1 MLIFMLLILPIGVGS
16 IVALLRLRRATSI
29 VQRLLVTSLVSAISA
44 AGLFA
49 GLGLQIAS
57 AAAATVMDG
66 MPSQASAD
74 RPSSEQG
81 NPGQT
86 GWADIAGGV
95 AARPYVVSM
104 TVINGGVSTPVIT
117 GGTTASPA
125 VPSGQVTAV
134 VSAFNLCRPGQA
146 PAQGTCYATPNRV
159 GLTVGYSAG
168 EGDGYN
174 FAEPAVP
181 VSPTINSESIIDM
194 TVALNTLGQSLRWT
208 WVNGELLY
216 WQTTNLGQG
225 GAMVHIRF
233 KPATAPYV
241 RQFPQGSGC
250 TATPIFNCSLPT
262 AEGQVLTASMV
273 FSLDNTLDTS
283 LTGAA
288 FATQN
293 AIYGYLQPGGSSSAP
308 ALEIQM
314 ASTHTNAEGAPQ
326 RGTLQAF
333 IPAAA
338 LIHYYGV
345 LPVDATS
352 AFTTTRAGDPGTNEP
367 PQYEAW
373 TTAANGSE
381 GLLATIKGVSFSV
394 PSYRVTDKLRRVP
407 AHATARGTKTTIKA
421 TTAGCSGMRRCLASV
436 YDLGARHAKRL
447 PATGAMV
454 VSNRPVTGRAL
465 VITAPVARLKRGDG
479 FLLVVRLATG
489 RKLLFSTGG
498 WVG

>member
-1 MLIFMLLILPIGVGS
+1 MTMPVFIVLTLSIAIGS
-16 IVALLRLRRATSI
+16 TVALVRLRRARSM
-29 VQRLLVTSLVSAISA
+29 VGRSLVTSLLSAVSA
-44 AGLFA
+44 AGVLA
-49 GLGLQIAS
+49 SVGLPIAS
-57 AAAATVMDG
+57 AGAAPVIDG

-74 RPSSEQG
+74 RSSSDPR
-81 NPGQT
+81 NSGQT
-86 GWADIAGGV
+86 GWEDMAGGV

-104 TVINGGVSTPVIT
+104 TVINAGVSTPVIT
-117 GGTTASPA
+117 GGTTSASA

-134 VSAFNLCRPGQA
+134 VSAFNLCRAGQA
-146 PAQGTCYATPNRV
+146 PVQGACYATPNRV

-168 EGDGYN
+168 ESDGYN
-174 FAEPAVP
+174 FAEPSVP
-181 VSPTINSESIIDM
+181 VTPTINSESIIDM

-208 WVNGELLY
+208 WINGDLLY

-225 GAMVHIRF
+225 NAMVHIRF
-233 KPATAPYV
+233 KPATAPYL
-241 RQFPQGSGC
+241 RQFPQGNGC

-273 FSLDNTLDTS
+273 FSLDNTLDPS

-373 TTAANGSE
+373 TTATNGSE

-394 PSYRVTDKLRRVP
+394 PNYRVTDKLRRVP
-407 AHATARGTKTTIKA
+407 AHATARGGKTTIKA
-421 TTAGCSGMRRCLASV
+421 TASGCSRTSRCLASV
-436 YDLGARHAKRL
+436 YDLGARHATRL
-447 PATGAMV
+447 PTTGAIV

-465 VITAPVARLKRGDG
+465 VITAPRLKRGDG
-479 FLLVVRLATG
+479 YLLVVRRAKG
-489 RKLLFSTGG
+489 RKLLFST
-498 WVG
+498 VGSVG